1 MANPIERI
9 TSKGQLVQLL
19 FTEDGLADAQ
29 SAVAMKVVDPLG
41 AAEHKVP
48 FDGEIVAVSVLSD
61 SARTAGTATF
71 DATVNGTV
79 TGLTA
84 VLNATDTTHKHTT
97 QARGSDKFVAGDRVG
112 CKVTTA
118 SWTPIAADVTV
129 SVWVLLYLDG
139 IGRTSDS

>member
-9 TSKGQLVQLL
+9 TSKGQLTELI

-41 AAEHKVP
+41 GAEHKMP
-48 FDGEIVAVSVLSD
+48 FNGEIVAISVLSD

-71 DATVNGTV
+71 DATINGTV
-79 TGLTA
+79 TGLQA

-97 QARGSDKFVAGDRVG
+97 QARGSDNFVAGDRIGV
-112 CKVTTA
+112 KVTTS
-118 SWTPIAADVTV
+118 SWTPVAADVVV

-139 IGRTSDS
+139 LGRGADS